1 MIFYLPFELFHWLVK
16 SYFQPSKWR
25 WSSRGVAR
33 PFGAM
38 VQRPRGTRDFTPDV
52 MSRRLAFE
60 NLLEKVSRLHGFKR
74 VQTPIFESLDL
85 FTAKSGPGV
94 VKQLYAFKDKSERD
108 LTLRPELT
116 APVMRMISEEM
127 RASPKPLRLSYFG
140 QCFRYE
146 ESKKGRYRE
155 FFQYGVELI
164 GASGPIA
171 EAEVV
176 ALAIDML
183 STSGLTDWEL
193 RIGHVG
199 VLKDILTTIGL
210 ASDGEGE
217 PPVASAMRLL
227 DKGDWDGLAQFF
239 TTQGI
244 DASACD
250 GLRKLSD
257 LQGGIETLPVAREI
271 LASMQVSQ
279 DSLDELEQ
287 LLNAISA
294 LAPTPPSLKVNLC
307 VARGLDYYTGMV
319 FEVNVAELGGEGQVL
334 GGGSYR
340 LLHLFGMEDL
350 DPSCGFGLGFDRVLL
365 ALEAQAEKTGR
376 AEVVPGESAGNSTL
390 VLPFRIE
397 SEEVFSLVKGLRDKG
412 HNVELDLRGK
422 NIGKSLDWAS
432 KTGFTSVVII
442 GPQDLEKGECTI
454 KNLVSGEQST
464 VPLAIDSVSTVL

>member
-1 MIFYLPFELFHWLVK
+1 
-16 SYFQPSKWR
+16 
-25 WSSRGVAR
+25 
-33 PFGAM
+33 M
-38 VQRPRGTRDFTPDV
+38 VQRPRGTRDFTPAV
-52 MSRRLAFE
+52 MNRRLAFE
-60 NLLEKVSRLHGFKR
+60 NLLETKALSHGFKR

-94 VKQLYAFKDKSERD
+94 VKQLYAFQDKSDRA

-127 RASPKPLRLSYFG
+127 RSSPKPLRLSYFG

-155 FFQYGVELI
+155 FYQYGAELI
-164 GASGPIA
+164 GAHGPLA

-183 STSGLTDWEL
+183 DACGLQDYEV

-199 VLKDILTTIGL
+199 VLRDILTGL
-210 ASDGEGE
+210 GLCEEGE
-217 PPVASAMRLL
+217 PEAPVASAMRLL
-227 DKGDWDGLAQFF
+227 DKGDWDGLSELF

-244 DASACD
+244 DSTATQS
-250 GLRKLSD
+250 LKNLSELD
-257 LQGGIETLPVAREI
+257 GGIETLDSARKI
-271 LASMQVSQ
+271 LSEMGTSL
-279 DSLDELEQ
+279 DSLDELSS
-287 LLNAISA
+287 LLTALDS

-334 GGGSYR
+334 GGGSYK
-340 LLHLFGMEDL
+340 LLHLFGLEDL

-365 ALEAQAEKTGR
+365 ALEAQAERAGR
-376 AEVVPGESAGNSTL
+376 SEVVPGETPPHSTL
-390 VLPFRIE
+390 MLPFRVDSSAVLGI
-397 SEEVFSLVKGLRDKG
+397 VKELRDVG

-432 KTGFTSVVII
+432 KNGFTNVVIV
-442 GPQDLEKGECTI
+442 GPQDFENSQCSV
-454 KNLVSGEQST
+454 KNLVSGDQN
-464 VPLAIDSVSTVL
+464 VVALDSGSISEVL

>member
-1 MIFYLPFELFHWLVK
+1 
-16 SYFQPSKWR
+16 
-25 WSSRGVAR
+25 
-33 PFGAM
+33 M

-52 MSRRLAFE
+52 MNRRLAFE
-60 NLLEKVSRLHGFKR
+60 NLLESKALSHGFKR
-74 VQTPIFESLDL
+74 VQTPIFETLDL

-94 VKQLYAFKDKSERD
+94 VKQLYAFNDKSERA

-164 GASGPIA
+164 GASGPLA

-176 ALAIDML
+176 SLAINML
-183 STSGLTDWEL
+183 DGCGLADYEV

-199 VLKDILTTIGL
+199 VLRDILSGL
-210 ASDGEGE
+210 GLSDEGE
-217 PPVASAMRLL
+217 PESPIASAMRFL
-227 DKGDWDGLAQFF
+227 DKGDWDGLSELFAANGVATSALENLKNLAQL
-239 TTQGI
+239 
-244 DASACD
+244 D
-250 GLRKLSD
+250 
-257 LQGGIETLPVAREI
+257 GGIETLDSAREI
-271 LASMQVSQ
+271 LTALGVSL
-279 DSLDELEQ
+279 DSLDELSE
-287 LLNAISA
+287 LLSA
-294 LAPTPPSLKVNLC
+294 VSSLAPSPPSLKVNLC

-334 GGGSYR
+334 GGGSYK
-340 LLHLFGMEDL
+340 LLHLFGLEDL

-365 ALEAQAEKTGR
+365 ALEAQAERLGR
-376 AEVVPGESAGNSTL
+376 TEVVPGETPVPTTL
-390 VLPFRIE
+390 MLPFKVSPHSVLDVIRE
-397 SEEVFSLVKGLRDKG
+397 LREYG

-432 KTGFTSVVII
+432 KNGFTNVVIV
-442 GPQDLEKGECTI
+442 GPQDLENNQCSV
-454 KNLVSGEQST
+454 KNLISGEQN
-464 VPLAIDSVSTVL
+464 VVGFDSASISTVL

>member
-1 MIFYLPFELFHWLVK
+1 
-16 SYFQPSKWR
+16 
-25 WSSRGVAR
+25 
-33 PFGAM
+33 M

-60 NLLEKVSRLHGFKR
+60 NLLESKALSHGFKR
-74 VQTPIFESLDL
+74 VQTPIFETLDL

-94 VKQLYAFKDKSERD
+94 VKQLYAFQDKSDRA

-116 APVMRMISEEM
+116 APVMRMVSEEM
-127 RASPKPLRLSYFG
+127 RAFPKPLRLSYFG

-155 FFQYGVELI
+155 FFQYGAELI

-183 STSGLTDWEL
+183 DGCGLQEYEV

-199 VLKDILTTIGL
+199 VLRDILTGL
-210 ASDGEGE
+210 GLSTEGE
-217 PPVASAMRLL
+217 VESPVASAMRLL
-227 DKGDWDGLAQFF
+227 DKGDWDGLGELFAAN
-239 TTQGI
+239 GI
-244 DASACD
+244 DSSATQN
-250 GLRKLSD
+250 LRSLSQLD
-257 LQGGIETLPVAREI
+257 GGIETLDSARDI
-271 LASMQVSQ
+271 LSNMGVSLE
-279 DSLDELEQ
+279 SLDELASM
-287 LLNAISA
+287 LSALDA

-340 LLHLFGMEDL
+340 LLHLFGLDDL

-365 ALEAQAEKTGR
+365 ALEAQASREGR
-376 AEVVPGESAGNSTL
+376 SEVVPGETPAPSTL
-390 VLPFRIE
+390 MLPFKIDTMA
-397 SEEVFSLVKGLRDKG
+397 VLGIVKNLRDSG
-412 HNVELDLRGK
+412 YNVELDLRGK

-432 KTGFTSVVII
+432 KNGFTNVVIV
-442 GPQDLEKGECTI
+442 GPQDYESGQCSV
-454 KNLVSGEQST
+454 KNLVTGDQNVVALDSGSI
-464 VPLAIDSVSTVL
+464 ADVL

>member
-1 MIFYLPFELFHWLVK
+1 
-16 SYFQPSKWR
+16 
-25 WSSRGVAR
+25 
-33 PFGAM
+33 M
-38 VQRPRGTRDFTPDV
+38 VQRPRGTRDFTPEV
-52 MSRRLAFE
+52 MNRRLAFE
-60 NLLEKVSRLHGFKR
+60 NLLESMALSHGFKR

-94 VKQLYAFKDKSERD
+94 VKQLYAFQDKSDRA

-127 RASPKPLRLSYFG
+127 RSSPKPLRLSYFG

-164 GASGPIA
+164 GASGPLA

-176 ALAIDML
+176 SLAIDML
-183 STSGLTDWEL
+183 DSCGLVDYEV

-199 VLKDILTTIGL
+199 VLRDILTGL
-210 ASDGEGE
+210 GLSEEGEPE

-227 DKGDWDGLAQFF
+227 DKGDWDGLAGLFA
-239 TTQGI
+239 TNGI
-244 DASACD
+244 SPSALEN
-250 GLRKLSD
+250 LRKLSELD
-257 LQGGIETLPVAREI
+257 GGSETLDSAREI
-271 LASMQVSQ
+271 LSALEVSHE
-279 DSLDELEQ
+279 SLDELAE
-287 LLNAISA
+287 LLAALTA

-340 LLHLFGMEDL
+340 LLHLFGLEDL

-365 ALEAQAEKTGR
+365 ALEAQAERVGR
-376 AEVVPGESAGNSTL
+376 SEVVPGETPRPSTL
-390 VLPFRIE
+390 LFPFKIDAHAVLSI
-397 SEEVFSLVKGLRDKG
+397 VKELREMG
-412 HNVELDLRGK
+412 HIVELDLRGK
-422 NIGKSLDWAS
+422 NIGKTLDWAS
-432 KTGFTSVVII
+432 KNGFTNVVIV
-442 GPQDLEKGECTI
+442 GPQDLENSRCSI
-454 KNLVSGEQST
+454 KNLTTGDQSEAD
-464 VPLAIDSVSTVL
+464 LDSTSISSVL

>member
-1 MIFYLPFELFHWLVK
+1 
-16 SYFQPSKWR
+16 
-25 WSSRGVAR
+25 
-33 PFGAM
+33 M
-38 VQRPRGTRDFTPDV
+38 VQRPRGTRDFTPEV
-52 MSRRLAFE
+52 MNRRLAFE
-60 NLLEKVSRLHGFKR
+60 NLLESMALSHGFKR

-94 VKQLYAFKDKSERD
+94 VKQLYAFQDKSDRA

-127 RASPKPLRLSYFG
+127 RSSPKPLRLSYFG

-164 GASGPIA
+164 GASGPLA

-176 ALAIDML
+176 SLAIDML
-183 STSGLTDWEL
+183 DSCGLVDYEV

-199 VLKDILTTIGL
+199 VLRDILTGL
-210 ASDGEGE
+210 GLSEEGEPE

-227 DKGDWDGLAQFF
+227 DKGDWDGLAELFA
-239 TTQGI
+239 TNGI
-244 DASACD
+244 SPSALEN
-250 GLRKLSD
+250 LRKLSELD
-257 LQGGIETLPVAREI
+257 GGSETLDSAREI
-271 LASMQVSQ
+271 LSALEVSHE
-279 DSLDELEQ
+279 SLDELAE
-287 LLNAISA
+287 LLAALTA

-340 LLHLFGMEDL
+340 LLHLFGLEDL

-365 ALEAQAEKTGR
+365 ALEAQAERVGR
-376 AEVVPGESAGNSTL
+376 SEVVPGETPRPSTL
-390 VLPFRIE
+390 LFPFKIDAHAVLSI
-397 SEEVFSLVKGLRDKG
+397 VKELRDLG
-412 HNVELDLRGK
+412 HIVELDLRGK
-422 NIGKSLDWAS
+422 NIGKTLDWAS
-432 KTGFTSVVII
+432 KNGFTNVVIV
-442 GPQDLEKGECTI
+442 GPQDLENSRCSI
-454 KNLVSGEQST
+454 KNLTTGDQSEAD
-464 VPLAIDSVSTVL
+464 LDSTSISSVL

>member
-1 MIFYLPFELFHWLVK
+1 
-16 SYFQPSKWR
+16 
-25 WSSRGVAR
+25 
-33 PFGAM
+33 M

-52 MSRRLAFE
+52 MNRRLAFE
-60 NLLEKVSRLHGFKR
+60 NLLESKALSHGFKR
-74 VQTPIFESLDL
+74 VQTPIFETLDL

-94 VKQLYAFKDKSERD
+94 VKQLYAFNDKSERA

-164 GASGPIA
+164 GASGPLA

-176 ALAIDML
+176 SLAINML
-183 STSGLTDWEL
+183 DGCGLADYEV

-199 VLKDILTTIGL
+199 VLRDILSGL
-210 ASDGEGE
+210 GLSDEGE
-217 PPVASAMRLL
+217 PESPIASAMRFL
-227 DKGDWDGLAQFF
+227 DKGDWDGLSELFAANGVATSALENLKNLAQL
-239 TTQGI
+239 
-244 DASACD
+244 D
-250 GLRKLSD
+250 
-257 LQGGIETLPVAREI
+257 GGIETLDSAREI
-271 LASMQVSQ
+271 LTALGVSL
-279 DSLDELEQ
+279 DSLDELSE
-287 LLNAISA
+287 LLSA
-294 LAPTPPSLKVNLC
+294 VSSLAPSPPSLKVNLC

-334 GGGSYR
+334 GGGSYK
-340 LLHLFGMEDL
+340 LLHLFGLDDL

-365 ALEAQAEKTGR
+365 ALEAQAERLGR
-376 AEVVPGESAGNSTL
+376 TEVVPGETPVPTTL
-390 VLPFRIE
+390 MLPFKVSPHSVLDVIRE
-397 SEEVFSLVKGLRDKG
+397 LREYG

-432 KTGFTSVVII
+432 KNGFTNVVIV
-442 GPQDLEKGECTI
+442 GPQDLENNQCSV
-454 KNLVSGEQST
+454 KNLISGEQN
-464 VPLAIDSVSTVL
+464 VVGFDSASISTVL

>member
-1 MIFYLPFELFHWLVK
+1 
-16 SYFQPSKWR
+16 
-25 WSSRGVAR
+25 
-33 PFGAM
+33 M
-38 VQRPRGTRDFTPDV
+38 VQRPRGTRDFTPDL
-52 MSRRLAFE
+52 MNRRLAFE
-60 NLLEKVSRLHGFKR
+60 NLLEMQSKLHGFKR

-94 VKQLYAFKDKSERD
+94 IKQLYAFQDKSERA

-183 STSGLTDWEL
+183 DASGLIDWEL

-199 VLKDILTTIGL
+199 ILRDILTGL
-210 ASDGEGE
+210 GLPEEGTSE
-217 PPVASAMRLL
+217 PPVASAMRFL
-227 DKGDWDGLAQFF
+227 DKGDWEGLSKLFASNS
-239 TTQGI
+239 I
-244 DASACD
+244 DLVHVES
-250 GLRKLSD
+250 LRQLSD
-257 LQGGIETLPVAREI
+257 LDGGLETIDSAKRI
-271 LASMQVSQ
+271 L
-279 DSLDELEQ
+279 DSIGISHESIDELQTLIKSLE
-287 LLNAISA
+287 LLAA
-294 LAPTPPSLKVNLC
+294 TPPSLKLNLC

-319 FEVNVAELGGEGQVL
+319 FEVNVEELGGEGQIL

-365 ALEAQAEKTGR
+365 ALEAQAERLGR
-376 AEVVPGESAGNSTL
+376 KEVVPGESPDESSL
-390 VLPFRIE
+390 VLPFNIPVE
-397 SEEVFSLVKGLRDKG
+397 SVMKLVKELRDKG
-412 HNVELDLRGK
+412 HSIELDLRGK
-422 NIGKSLDWAS
+422 NIGKTLDWAS
-432 KTGFTSVVII
+432 KNGFSNVII
-442 GPQDLEKGECTI
+442 VGPSDLESGQCSV
-454 KNLVSGEQST
+454 KNLNSGNQET
-464 VPLAIDSVSTVL
+464 VRLDSEEISNFL

>member
-1 MIFYLPFELFHWLVK
+1 
-16 SYFQPSKWR
+16 
-25 WSSRGVAR
+25 
-33 PFGAM
+33 M
-38 VQRPRGTRDFTPDV
+38 VQRPRGTRDFTPEV
-52 MSRRLAFE
+52 MNRRLAFE
-60 NLLEKVSRLHGFKR
+60 NLLESMALSHGFKR

-94 VKQLYAFKDKSERD
+94 VKQLYAFQDKSDRA

-127 RASPKPLRLSYFG
+127 RSSPKPLRLSYFG

-164 GASGPIA
+164 GASGPLA

-176 ALAIDML
+176 SLAIDML
-183 STSGLTDWEL
+183 DSCGLVDYEV

-199 VLKDILTTIGL
+199 VLRDILTGL
-210 ASDGEGE
+210 GLSEEGEPE

-227 DKGDWDGLAQFF
+227 DKGDWDGLAGLFA
-239 TTQGI
+239 TNGI
-244 DASACD
+244 SPSALEN
-250 GLRKLSD
+250 LRKLSELD
-257 LQGGIETLPVAREI
+257 GGSETLDSAREI
-271 LASMQVSQ
+271 LSALEVSHE
-279 DSLDELEQ
+279 SLDELVE
-287 LLNAISA
+287 LLAALTA

-340 LLHLFGMEDL
+340 LLHLFGLEDL

-365 ALEAQAEKTGR
+365 ALEAQAERVGR
-376 AEVVPGESAGNSTL
+376 SEVVPGETPRPSTL
-390 VLPFRIE
+390 LFPFKIDAHAVLSI
-397 SEEVFSLVKGLRDKG
+397 VKELREMG
-412 HNVELDLRGK
+412 HIVELDLRGK
-422 NIGKSLDWAS
+422 NIGKTLDWAS
-432 KTGFTSVVII
+432 KNGFTNVVIV
-442 GPQDLEKGECTI
+442 GPQDLENSRCSI
-454 KNLVSGEQST
+454 KNLTTGDQSEAD
-464 VPLAIDSVSTVL
+464 LDSTSISSVL